1 MIGVGRIAWPRHGLA
16 SGEASWRDEG
26 LVPRLSKA
34 LEAPHDMALARGLL
48 LLCVL
53 QIAQC
58 KHAGGTLKLNSDTT
72 EQYISKFSF
81 TCKLRLLRARFLRA
95 AATAANP

>member
-1 MIGVGRIAWPRHGLA
+1 MT
-16 SGEASWRDEG
+16 
-26 LVPRLSKA
+26 
-34 LEAPHDMALARGLL
+34 LARGLL

-58 KHAGGTLKLNSDTT
+58 KHAGGTLKLNSDIT

-95 AATAANP
+95 AATAAKTPSDLLTSLLLPPSYISPQLVHPAP